1 LDGWGF
7 CLTHASTT
15 LGSYPCRVKLAV
27 GDAVVYAVHGVG
39 WVAAREQRTIL
50 GVEQE
55 VVVLELAT
63 GLRVTLP
70 IERAR
75 ERLRPLV
82 CEADLRRVQQR
93 LGEDGED
100 DERGWLKRLK
110 QGQAKLASGDPL
122 ELAEVVRD
130 GMRRDRSPDTTGS
143 GPKLSISERRLYEQA
158 RQLLAREIGS
168 ARGLEQVEADAW
180 IEDQVAPTS

>member
-1 LDGWGF
+1 MTL
-7 CLTHASTT
+7 AAT
-15 LGSYPCRVKLAV
+15 LGRVKLAV
-27 GDAVVYAVHGVG
+27 GDVVVYAVHGVG

-55 VVVLELAT
+55 FVVLELAT

-70 IERAR
+70 IQRAR

-93 LGEDGED
+93 LREDGED

-130 GMRRDRSPDTTGS
+130 GMRRDRSPDTTDS
-143 GPKLSISERRLYEQA
+143 RPKLSISERRLYEQA

-180 IEDQVAPTS
+180 IEDQVTPTS